1 MSHKQA
7 GDPLD
12 PRVVIISGGYNHRGT
27 VGTVEGLSVIMGRVT
42 FTARERAA

>member
-12 PRVVIISGGYNHRGT
+12 PRVIISRGYNHRGT
-27 VGTVEGLSVIMGRVT
+27 VSTVEGLSVIMGRVDIYC
-42 FTARERAA
+42 AGRAA